1 MKKKE
6 RKKREKGK
14 GKERGNVRPLFC
26 QTHAC
31 YHGFVLGRA
40 CSMVMMAKGAGSNIC
55 SQPCPKF
62 RNWKVQRV
70 T

>member
-14 GKERGNVRPLFC
+14 GKERGNVRSLFC

-31 YHGFVLGRA
+31 YAIMVLYWEGPVA
-40 CSMVMMAKGAGSNIC
+40 WS
-55 SQPCPKF
+55 
-62 RNWKVQRV
+62 
-70 T
+70 